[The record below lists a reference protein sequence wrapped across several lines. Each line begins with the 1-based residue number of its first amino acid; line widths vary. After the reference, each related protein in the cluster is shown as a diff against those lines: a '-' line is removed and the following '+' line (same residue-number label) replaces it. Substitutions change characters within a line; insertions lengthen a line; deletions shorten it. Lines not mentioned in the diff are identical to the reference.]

1 MIFKP
6 SLKFIVSSIIAIILI
21 CITIGLYDVSVKH
34 SFTSN
39 YYPSD
44 FINSFKTHIHLGDSN
59 NIYVDSEGLALLN
72 SNDVKLQI
80 LDKNNKEV
88 YSYNKPKDYPTEY
101 NNEILINL
109 YTNPDQTMFLFTNY
123 FQGNDYTTLFFFNPN
138 KVERLIFAYNKDQL
152 IKAHNFPLFIAIVII
167 FILLISCIYL
177 IHITR
182 PIKRL
187 VDRINNLSKGKY
199 SIENV
204 GKGIYSDVRESL
216 NILSNRLYTNELER
230 NKLEEMRKEW
240 ISNISHDIKTP
251 LTSIRGNA
259 EIMSVKDYKI
269 NDEQRIRY
277 SNIIINKV
285 DYIKNLV
292 EDLNLSSHLKDKN
305 LLLNK
310 KEVNIISLIRH
321 VIIDIMNDDKF
332 NNGSINFTFYEND
345 IKINLDE
352 NLIKRVFINLIINSF
367 LHNDYKVNV
376 EVKVERINKS
386 RVKIVIEDDGKGVSK
401 KDLRY
406 IFERYY
412 RGTNTSSQIEGS
424 GLGMAIAHDII
435 EAHSG
440 AIYAE
445 SIQGKGMKLTI
456 LL

>member
-123 FQGNDYTTLFFFNPN
+123 FQGNDYTTLLFFNPN

-187 VDRINNLSKGKY
+187 VDRINNL
-199 SIENV
+199 ECW
-204 GKGIYSDVRESL
+204 
-216 NILSNRLYTNELER
+216 ER
-230 NKLEEMRKEW
+230 N
-240 ISNISHDIKTP
+240 
-251 LTSIRGNA
+251 
-259 EIMSVKDYKI
+259 
-269 NDEQRIRY
+269 
-277 SNIIINKV
+277 
-285 DYIKNLV
+285 
-292 EDLNLSSHLKDKN
+292 
-305 LLLNK
+305 
-310 KEVNIISLIRH
+310 
-321 VIIDIMNDDKF
+321 
-332 NNGSINFTFYEND
+332 
-345 IKINLDE
+345 
-352 NLIKRVFINLIINSF
+352 
-367 LHNDYKVNV
+367 
-376 EVKVERINKS
+376 
-386 RVKIVIEDDGKGVSK
+386 
-401 KDLRY
+401 
-406 IFERYY
+406 IFRC
-412 RGTNTSSQIEGS
+412 
-424 GLGMAIAHDII
+424 
-435 EAHSG
+435 
-440 AIYAE
+440 
-445 SIQGKGMKLTI
+445 
-456 LL
+456 

>member
-1 MIFKP
+1 
-6 SLKFIVSSIIAIILI
+6 
-21 CITIGLYDVSVKH
+21 
-34 SFTSN
+34 
-39 YYPSD
+39 
-44 FINSFKTHIHLGDSN
+44 
-59 NIYVDSEGLALLN
+59 
-72 SNDVKLQI
+72 
-80 LDKNNKEV
+80 
-88 YSYNKPKDYPTEY
+88 
-101 NNEILINL
+101 
-109 YTNPDQTMFLFTNY
+109 
-123 FQGNDYTTLFFFNPN
+123 
-138 KVERLIFAYNKDQL
+138 YNKDQL

-187 VDRINNLSKGKY
+187 VHRINNLSKGKY

-332 NNGSINFTFYEND
+332 NNGSINFTFYEKD

-352 NLIKRVFINLIINSF
+352 NLIKRVFINLIINAF

-386 RVKIVIEDDGKGVSK
+386 KVKIVIKDDGKGVSP

-445 SIQGKGMKLTI
+445 SLEGNGMKITI

>member
-1 MIFKP
+1 
-6 SLKFIVSSIIAIILI
+6 
-21 CITIGLYDVSVKH
+21 
-34 SFTSN
+34 
-39 YYPSD
+39 
-44 FINSFKTHIHLGDSN
+44 
-59 NIYVDSEGLALLN
+59 
-72 SNDVKLQI
+72 
-80 LDKNNKEV
+80 
-88 YSYNKPKDYPTEY
+88 
-101 NNEILINL
+101 
-109 YTNPDQTMFLFTNY
+109 MFLFTNY
-123 FQGNDYTTLFFFNPN
+123 FQGNDYTTLLFFNPN